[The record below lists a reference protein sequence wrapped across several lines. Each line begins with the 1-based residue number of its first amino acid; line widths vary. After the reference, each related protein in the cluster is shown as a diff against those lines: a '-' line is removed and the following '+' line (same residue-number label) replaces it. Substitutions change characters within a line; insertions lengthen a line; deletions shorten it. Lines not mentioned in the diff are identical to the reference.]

1 MGGNRAGAVRT
12 YINLAAT
19 MLLGGLWHGASWT
32 FVVWGGL
39 HGFYL
44 IVERALK
51 AQFGGVALFHTPAFK
66 ILSYGSTFVV
76 VTLTWVFFRAETVA
90 QATTLLATMFADVPR
105 RALSSGQVN
114 TVLIVVGV
122 MLIAQLSLRNTDLE
136 RAFSRLPTLVKGPL
150 LALPILCLFAVPG
163 DNRAFIYFQF

>member
-1 MGGNRAGAVRT
+1 M
-12 YINLAAT
+12 
-19 MLLGGLWHGASWT
+19 
-32 FVVWGGL
+32 
-39 HGFYL
+39 
-44 IVERALK
+44 
-51 AQFGGVALFHTPAFK
+51 
-66 ILSYGSTFVV
+66 
-76 VTLTWVFFRAETVA
+76 TLTWVFFRAETVA